1 MSVRAE
7 WNNLREV
14 IMHRPGVEIDYAM
27 LAPKPF
33 LFERPYRTTE
43 ADGEHEKL
51 QRYLKEAGVRVKLLK
66 DMVMEMFESSGK
78 FREIFI

>member
-27 LAPKPF
+27 LAPKPM
-33 LFERPYRTTE
+33 
-43 ADGEHEKL
+43 A
-51 QRYLKEAGVRVKLLK
+51 
-66 DMVMEMFESSGK
+66 
-78 FREIFI
+78 